1 MRIWSKSYED
11 RGIPMPIRTLP
22 EVVLSPEARTLF
34 CRQFGKSPAEADA
47 LLAEQNAERSRAFTA
62 WVADHPGGT
71 LQEFLSSDLEETLFE
86 LGVDTGLSEVMARRT
101 ARRKARLLL
110 RG

>member
-1 MRIWSKSYED
+1 
-11 RGIPMPIRTLP
+11 MPRRELP
-22 EVVLSPEARTLF
+22 EVVLSPEARALF

-47 LLAEQNAERSRAFTA
+47 LLAEQNAERQRAFTA
-62 WVADHPGGT
+62 WGADHPGGT

-86 LGVDTGLSEVMARRT
+86 IGIETGMSEILARRT
-101 ARRKARLLL
+101 ARRKARELL